1 MYPKLQ
7 IWRRSSTNRN
17 SYFKNGPEIQ
27 IDAHGSACETLTR
40 NVNCN
45 QEYFCRL
52 STANYLS
59 VLSGSDIIGV
69 ELPPLENQAFE
80 LLFIV
85 TEQQQYVWRR
95 EVNASSLMN
104 GTHDIRMG
112 DDFLFSVDVLPVGE
126 LKL

>member
-7 IWRRSSTNRN
+7 IWRRNSTDRN
-17 SYFKNGPEIQ
+17 LYFKNGPEIQ

-45 QEYFCRL
+45 QEYYCRL
-52 STANYLS
+52 SAANYLS

-95 EVNASSLMN
+95 EVNASSLMI
-104 GTHDIRMG
+104 GTHDVRVG
-112 DDFLFSVDVLPVGE
+112 DDFLFSIDFLPVGE
-126 LKL
+126 